1 MGSHIGPS
9 GPSWAQMS
17 QLTPLTP
24 FRAGT
29 AFITSLGKW
38 VSLLP
43 FMSPLPNAF
52 FTVSAYVTT
61 PWARVSMWSP
71 HCGLI
76 LCPLAR
82 MLGKQV
88 SSHME
93 GGSLCLLPGHL
104 KSGIP
109 LTWEEGTVTGGG
121 GWEWEME
128 KEWQISFWFWLY
140 LNIATDQ

>member
-1 MGSHIGPS
+1 
-9 GPSWAQMS
+9 MS

-61 PWARVSMWSP
+61 PEPESV
-71 HCGLI
+71 CGHLTVG
-76 LCPLAR
+76 LYCVHLQECW
-82 MLGKQV
+82 GKQV

-93 GGSLCLLPGHL
+93 EVVSAFYQ
-104 KSGIP
+104 
-109 LTWEEGTVTGGG
+109 GT
-121 GWEWEME
+121 
-128 KEWQISFWFWLY
+128 
-140 LNIATDQ
+140 